1 MDLKEYLRVLRRR
14 WLLILVVVVGAAAAA
29 QTVTMLT
36 TPRYAATSQLFVAV
50 HGNESVGDL
59 NQGNAFAQSRVAS
72 YVTLA
77 TSSKV
82 LDSVSASTGIPATDL
97 ATAVSATTPAKTV
110 LIEVRA
116 ESFNAKRAA
125 AIANATADEL
135 VALVGELEATGDDTQ
150 QPVSL
155 RKVQDAAVPTIP
167 FEPSMLRNLA
177 VGLLLGTA
185 GGIGLALLRD
195 RFDTRLRGRQAV
207 EQLADASV
215 LGAFVSESG
224 QQQDFLL
231 RPSQNYSA
239 RHEAFRQL
247 RTHLQ
252 FANVDGG
259 VRSVLVTSS
268 IPGEGKSTT
277 AANLAIV
284 LGESGLRVL
293 LVDAD
298 LRRPVV
304 AKSFGLEGA
313 VGLTT
318 VLTGRIPLQD
328 AVQPIAGFTGLS
340 VLTAG
345 TLPPNPS
352 EMLASAAMERT
363 LREMRDSYDVVI
375 VDSPP
380 LVNVSDAGAL
390 ATLVSGVLLVASA
403 DGRLHRDQLGQSLEN
418 LRFVNAKLFG
428 LVLNRLDASRGK
440 AGYYG
445 YGYESAEAAAPR
457 LRGRSARKAARKAA
471 REAKGQ
477 TSKERRSTSQRGR
490 GAIRGQQPTTV
501 VLPTRRSR

>member
-1 MDLKEYLRVLRRR
+1 MDLREYFRVLRRR
-14 WLLILVVVVGAAAAA
+14 WILMVVVVVGAGIAA
-29 QTVTMLT
+29 QGVTMLT

-72 YVTLA
+72 YVNLA
-77 TSSKV
+77 TSPKV
-82 LDSVSASTGIPATDL
+82 LDSVAQATGISAHDL
-97 ATAVSATTPAKTV
+97 STSITATTAAKTV
-110 LIEVRA
+110 LIEIRA

-135 VALVGELEATGDDTQ
+135 VALVSELEATRGDA
-150 QPVSL
+150 QPPVTL

-167 FEPSMLRNLA
+167 FEPSMFRNLA
-177 VGLLLGTA
+177 IGLLLGLA
-185 GGIGLALLRD
+185 GGIGLALLVD

-207 EQLADASV
+207 ENLAEASV
-215 LGAFVSESG
+215 LGAFVAESG
-224 QQQDFLL
+224 QQQDLLL

-298 LRRPVV
+298 LRRPIV
-304 AKSFGLEGA
+304 AKSFGLEGS

-318 VLTGRIPLQD
+318 VLTGRISLED
-328 AVQPIAGFTGLS
+328 AVQPVREFAGVS

-363 LREMRDSYDVVI
+363 LVQMRDAFDVI
-375 VDSPP
+375 VIDSPP

-418 LRFVNAKLFG
+418 LRFVNAKVFG
-428 LVLNRLDASRGK
+428 LVLNRLDIPRGK

-445 YGYESAEAAAPR
+445 YGYQPEGSVETGRHSPR
-457 LRGRSARKAARKAA
+457 GTKTRTR
-471 REAKGQ
+471 
-477 TSKERRSTSQRGR
+477 R
-490 GAIRGQQPTTV
+490 GAGASGGS
-501 VLPTRRSR
+501 LEEG

>member
-1 MDLKEYLRVLRRR
+1 MDLKEYFRILRRR
-14 WLLILVVVVGAAAAA
+14 WLLILLVVLAAAGAA
-29 QTVTMLT
+29 QSVTMLT

-72 YVTLA
+72 YVALA
-77 TSSKV
+77 TSPTI
-82 LDSVSASTGIPATDL
+82 LDAVAAETGLSADDL
-97 ATAVSATTPAKTV
+97 ATSISATSPPKTV
-110 LIEVRA
+110 LIEIRA
-116 ESFNAKRAA
+116 ESYNARRAA
-125 AIANATADEL
+125 RIANVTADQL
-135 VALVGELEATGDDTQ
+135 VKLVGELEATNDHTQ

-155 RKVQDAAVPTIP
+155 RKVHDADVPRSP
-167 FEPSMLRNLA
+167 FEPSTLRNLA
-177 VGLLLGTA
+177 AGLLLGAA
-185 GGIGLALLRD
+185 GGIGAALVVD
-195 RFDTRLRGRQAV
+195 RLDTRLRGRQAV
-207 EQLADASV
+207 EQAAVANV
-215 LGAFVSESG
+215 LGAITTESG
-224 QQQDFLL
+224 QQDLLL

-284 LGESGLRVL
+284 LGESGVRVL

-298 LRRPVV
+298 LRRPVI
-304 AKSFGLEGA
+304 AKAFGLEGS

-318 VLTGRIPLQD
+318 VLTGRIPLAE
-328 AVQPIAGFTGLS
+328 AVQPVAGFTGLS

-345 TLPPNPS
+345 ILPPNPS
-352 EMLASAAMERT
+352 EMLSSAAMERA
-363 LREMRDSYDVVI
+363 LGQMREHFEVI
-375 VDSPP
+375 VVDSPP
-380 LVNVSDAGAL
+380 LIDVSDAGAL

-403 DGRLHRDQLGQSLEN
+403 DGRLHKDQLAQSLEN

-428 LVLNRLDASRGK
+428 LVLNRLDASRSK

-445 YGYESAEAAAPR
+445 YQSSSVPAGRDRSRKSRRAGRLGSGQDTPR
-457 LRGRSARKAARKAA
+457 PEPTALDPKR
-471 REAKGQ
+471 
-477 TSKERRSTSQRGR
+477 RRS
-490 GAIRGQQPTTV
+490 
-501 VLPTRRSR
+501 